1 MQRPGGGTLASA
13 RRFCKAL
20 AAVSDGENPMI
31 GTWIKR
37 LDDLLWH
44 PPAAMAEGP
53 GRLAVVV
60 LRYLYAV
67 GRDIA
72 SGQLTLRAM
81 SLVYTTLLSIVPL
94 IAFSFSI
101 LKAFGFHRQME
112 PYIYKVF
119 EPLGPKGTELTNQ
132 IISFVDNVKG
142 SVLGSIGLLLLL
154 YTVISMVQKVENSF
168 NWIWQVKQARSLAR
182 RFSDYLSV
190 ILIGPVVMLAAMG
203 MIGSV
208 ASNTLVRKITSMEP
222 FGTALVL
229 AGRLVPV
236 VIVSFLFAFL
246 YIFITN
252 TKVRISAALTG
263 AFIAG
268 LVWAVTGKVFA
279 SVVVGS
285 TKYAAIYSS
294 FAIVIIALIWL
305 YLNWL
310 ILLLGSQIAF
320 YFQRPEYLKVGRTRL
335 VLTGSERETLAVDLM
350 IRIGSRFMA
359 GPPPHTVYEIANDVG
374 LPEEAVGQVIG
385 CLESSGL
392 IERTDGHGLVPGRD
406 LAEIRL
412 SDIFT
417 SIRKPS
423 KKVPAMHSSRFA
435 VNVVD
440 RVEDAVRDG
449 LGEQTLRDLIVAAQS
464 GADSRGK

>member
-1 MQRPGGGTLASA
+1 MS
-13 RRFCKAL
+13 
-20 AAVSDGENPMI
+20 
-31 GTWIKR
+31 GTWTKR
-37 LDDLLWH
+37 AEDFLWH
-44 PPAAMAEGP
+44 PPATMADGP
-53 GRLAVVV
+53 GHLAVVI
-60 LRYLYAV
+60 LRYVYAV
-67 GRDIA
+67 GRDVA

-81 SLVYTTLLSIVPL
+81 SLVYTTLLSVVPL

-101 LKAFGFHRQME
+101 LKAFGFHRQLE
-112 PYIYKVF
+112 PYLYKFF

-132 IISFVDNVKG
+132 IIAFVDNVKG
-142 SVLGSIGLLLLL
+142 SVLGSIGLLLLV

-190 ILIGPVVMLAAMG
+190 ILIGPILMLAAMG

-208 ASNTLVRKITSMEP
+208 ASNTLVQKITSIEP

-229 AGRLVPV
+229 AGRLVPAL
-236 VIVSFLFAFL
+236 IVSFVFAFL
-246 YIFITN
+246 YVFITN
-252 TKVRISAALTG
+252 TKVRIAPALTG
-263 AFIAG
+263 AFVAG
-268 LVWAVTGKVFA
+268 LTWAITGKIFA

-294 FAIVIIALIWL
+294 FAIMIIALIWL

-320 YFQRPEYLKVGRTRL
+320 YCQHPEYLKIGRTRL

-350 IRIGSRFMA
+350 MRIGTRFME
-359 GPPPHTVYEIANDVG
+359 GPPPHALYEIANDVG
-374 LPEEAVGQVIG
+374 LPEEAVGQVVS

-392 IERTDGHGLVPGRD
+392 IERTESGAVVPGRD

-412 SDIFT
+412 SDIFS

-423 KKVPAMHSSRFA
+423 ESVPAMRSSRFA
-435 VNVVD
+435 TEVVSHA
-440 RVEDAVRDG
+440 EESVRSG
-449 LGEQTLRDLIVAAQS
+449 LGEQTLRDLIQSAAPGTTS
-464 GADSRGK
+464 